1 MPGHDIGSF
10 LDSQEQPQA
19 KSCDWIPKSEEFR
32 NFLSSPETH
41 VLHILGEPGSGK
53 STAAAWLFRT
63 GSTWGD
69 GLRPQLFSFHEKPRA
84 SAAWSSLLY
93 QILHLDEIPSA
104 AVHSALEDE
113 DKSSRWKSEHLSSEP
128 WTFSTLRDVFK
139 SVVCRFP
146 DTLRT
151 LYIIDGLDACDES
164 LDEFL
169 GSIVDILQARTSP
182 GVKFLFL
189 SRQIPSL
196 SLADLFQSAGGMLHI
211 DMNETTAHIENV
223 RSFIK
228 HKVDDL
234 CKSRPGVSQ
243 LRSEII
249 NELEKRSAGIYLLA
263 SLNIKTLMTAE
274 ATPDNIR
281 AVVRTLPDNLQ
292 AIYSQALDKVAV
304 TKQPSAAALI
314 LWVVF
319 AFRPLRSWELAAALA
334 LTRQAS
340 PIPSNSNLEDQ
351 VSLDILG
358 GTGIRELVGT
368 LIRVTSGDVISLVHS
383 SAKDYLLS
391 LAPPALNGSPGDHD
405 WVWKWLGGNQDWEHS
420 LTALASQQLSL
431 KCQDLIAFASGTIN
445 PSLSPTPTPLDSPKA
460 GIQALLRYAIEN
472 LPDHVRQTPPGHDTN
487 AGFAEFLR
495 SDNGTTW
502 TRHFWMLKDP
512 TQPYKQFSPLEFCCA
527 LGLVETVKQLLPN
540 DKYPKTQL
548 SDVQGVGRATEDAIE
563 LLTAA
568 DLAAMFGNVETL
580 RVLCENMG
588 TPADSD
594 RLIPQTSWKASV
606 GGWVHIGRNYGHFD
620 VPVPA
625 PGTKGEDVANA
636 HQKAVKQLSW
646 YRPLHTAATY
656 GHAAAADYLIS
667 RGASLDRED
676 ESGKW
681 PIEIAMENKIEPLVQ
696 LLLKHHMDS
705 HLQLLHHLIDVG
717 NPNNI
722 KRLVQLHPKFLTNGV
737 DFKTSFG
744 EHSGSILHLSA
755 SKGAHPVY
763 QLLTSLGVHPGLE
776 DSKGRQAT
784 HYAAASGQSAFVESI
799 LADGTTSRSAE
810 DVSGRNPLF
819 YATLGASCCDKQ
831 KWTLVPEREST
842 IVALVGDGSRT
853 LSYPSISSAL
863 HSLANFSASSTVLW
877 ELVHNSSTAEQFE
890 TCVRTLCSKAPEIT
904 LDNDFLHAAF
914 ESMIFP
920 LGIALEL
927 ASDVNETDSRG
938 RTALHAAAAAEREWG
953 DWHKKLADMVAN
965 IDQQDAEGMTALRLA
980 LGSSNSQLQS
990 VHLKVEVLLDHGA
1003 DETCADACGMTPIAA
1018 AAELLSSAPNAWRNS
1033 WNPKIVGDGLL
1044 TLFFTRRANRAEL
1057 ISDEVLSRLIAALA
1071 RSEKQQDLSAILR
1084 SMTMSQKEHWA
1095 KHSPG
1100 TTPVTANILCT
1111 CHEVGWPLE
1120 LLPTVA
1126 KNMESKELQKAYSQ
1140 AFLRRSREIAQ
1151 ICQPLLAERDVDSW
1165 PDHGK
1170 SPKDVVDAAKA
1181 GDKDGIEFFLDIM
1194 KGDVNAVDKIGQ
1206 TLLSLAA
1213 ENGRVELTDFLLS
1226 RGADVS
1232 LPDKDGRTSVYWAAG
1247 EGKLEALKLLLRV
1260 GAQVS
1265 ANDVEIAKSRSRE
1278 AVRDYL
1284 EEYMESGGVNPA
1296 ERADDPDVR
1305 GKKDWTCTVL

>member
-1 MPGHDIGSF
+1 MPLRQLFPDPEGTSNDNAKVDIFAIHGLNPRSKKDVDHAWDTWRTPSGADGHLWLRDDLSRYIPEARIFLYEYNATAVYGKDRDTFVGKANELLEAIRIKRTDDTRPILLLGHSMGGLLIKQALINAHNNPKYTPIKDATSGLAFFATPHNGGDWKLVSLGGLAAKIATSAGFQKGDDVLETLKAGSIFSDIMQEHWRHQLLRYDIISFWGSKDGVVPKESARLGLPGDRENVVKLNADHGGVCRFGDSQTDKDNFEVVQRNIIDIYDSAMKNRSSRVWRSDSGAMAAQTPSSSEDSNLHLTEAERKFIEGLPGHDIGSF

-32 NFLSSPETH
+32 NFLSSSETH

-69 GLRPQLFSFHEKPRA
+69 GLRPQLFSFHGKPRA

-93 QILHLDEIPSA
+93 QILHLDGIPSA

-113 DKSSRWKSEHLSSEP
+113 DKSSRWKSEPLSSDP
-128 WTFSTLRDVFK
+128 WTFSRLRDVFK

-151 LYIIDGLDACDES
+151 LYIIDGLDECDES
-164 LDEFL
+164 LVEFVR
-169 GSIVDILQARTSP
+169 SIVDILQARTSP

-196 SLADLFQSAGGMLHI
+196 SLADLFQSAGGTLHI

-249 NELEKRSAGIYLLA
+249 KELENRSAGIYLLA

-304 TKQPSAAALI
+304 AKQPSAAALI

-319 AFRPLRSWELAAALA
+319 AFRPLRSWELAAAVA

-340 PIPSNSNLEDQ
+340 PIPSDRNLEGQ

-368 LIRVTSGDVISLVHS
+368 LIRVTGGDVISLVHS

-405 WVWKWLGGNQDWEHS
+405 WVWKWLGNNQDWEHS

-445 PSLSPTPTPLDSPKA
+445 PSPSPTPTPLDSPNA

-472 LPDHVRQTPPGHDTN
+472 LPDHVRQTPPGQNTN

-495 SDNGTTW
+495 SDNGTAW

-580 RVLCENMG
+580 RVLCEDMG

-606 GGWVHIGRNYGHFD
+606 EGWVHIGQNYGHYD

-656 GHAAAADYLIS
+656 GHAAAVDYLIS

-676 ESGKW
+676 ESRKW

-696 LLLKHHMDS
+696 LLLTHHMDS
-705 HLQLLHHLIDVG
+705 HLQLLHRLIDVG
-717 NPNNI
+717 NLNNI
-722 KRLVQLHPKFLTNGV
+722 ERLVQLHPKFLTNGV

-763 QLLTSLGVHPGLE
+763 QLLTGLGVHPGLE
-776 DSKGRQAT
+776 DSEGRQAT
-784 HYAAASGQSAFVESI
+784 HYAAASGQSAFLELI
-799 LADGTTSRSAE
+799 LADGTASRSAE

-819 YATLGASCCDKQ
+819 YATLGASCCDEQ
-831 KWTLVPEREST
+831 KWTPVPKRENT

-853 LSYPSISSAL
+853 LSYPLISSAL
-863 HSLANFSASSTVLW
+863 HSLANFSTSSTVLW
-877 ELVHNSSTAEQFE
+877 ELVHKSSSAEQFE
-890 TCVRTLCSKAPEIT
+890 TCVRTLCSKAREIT
-904 LDNDFLHAAF
+904 LDNAF
-914 ESMIFP
+914 CTQL
-920 LGIALEL
+920 LG
-927 ASDVNETDSRG
+927 
-938 RTALHAAAAAEREWG
+938 
-953 DWHKKLADMVAN
+953 
-965 IDQQDAEGMTALRLA
+965 Q
-980 LGSSNSQLQS
+980 
-990 VHLKVEVLLDHGA
+990 
-1003 DETCADACGMTPIAA
+1003 
-1018 AAELLSSAPNAWRNS
+1018 
-1033 WNPKIVGDGLL
+1033 
-1044 TLFFTRRANRAEL
+1044 
-1057 ISDEVLSRLIAALA
+1057 
-1071 RSEKQQDLSAILR
+1071 
-1084 SMTMSQKEHWA
+1084 
-1095 KHSPG
+1095 
-1100 TTPVTANILCT
+1100 
-1111 CHEVGWPLE
+1111 
-1120 LLPTVA
+1120 
-1126 KNMESKELQKAYSQ
+1126 
-1140 AFLRRSREIAQ
+1140 
-1151 ICQPLLAERDVDSW
+1151 
-1165 PDHGK
+1165 
-1170 SPKDVVDAAKA
+1170 
-1181 GDKDGIEFFLDIM
+1181 
-1194 KGDVNAVDKIGQ
+1194 
-1206 TLLSLAA
+1206 
-1213 ENGRVELTDFLLS
+1213 
-1226 RGADVS
+1226 
-1232 LPDKDGRTSVYWAAG
+1232 
-1247 EGKLEALKLLLRV
+1247 
-1260 GAQVS
+1260 
-1265 ANDVEIAKSRSRE
+1265 
-1278 AVRDYL
+1278 
-1284 EEYMESGGVNPA
+1284 
-1296 ERADDPDVR
+1296 
-1305 GKKDWTCTVL
+1305 